1 MNPTELSV
9 ICAKVVFQLDTVVS
23 TTSRGR
29 RESHQKRVQ
38 QQETSK
44 SMQSFLWNPKHDS
57 ESDKVTAAEVTGVYH
72 SVQHAHSYRPTD
84 CSNKLASVIFLDSD
98 IAKKMSCGRTKSA
111 CIVTQVLAPVSVEKY
126 IRDLTSPI
134 LPGDKHKH
142 TPFFSVASDAS
153 NHGSVKLFPL
163 ALRYWTPELA

>member
-1 MNPTELSV
+1 MTVSQTK
-9 ICAKVVFQLDTVVS
+9 AQQL
-23 TTSRGR
+23 
-29 RESHQKRVQ
+29 K
-38 QQETSK
+38 
-44 SMQSFLWNPKHDS
+44 LP
-57 ESDKVTAAEVTGVYH
+57 
-72 SVQHAHSYRPTD
+72 VQHAHSYRSTD
-84 CSNKLASVIFLDSD
+84 CNNKLASVIFPDSD

-163 ALRYWTPELA
+163 ALRYWTPELGLQTNVLDFYEDSDEASEINPQSNTKLTKR